1 MPTVLVTG
9 ANRGIGLE
17 LARQYSRDGWT
28 VIATARDPSEADEL
42 NALDVRVEQLD
53 MANLNAV
60 MAFADRI
67 DSLDLLIANA
77 GTNDPMN
84 AETLDDAQRWERMMV
99 VNAIGPFM
107 LARRLLP
114 RTAKS
119 GGAKLIAITSGMGS
133 LAETS
138 GGWIPYRT
146 SKAAL
151 NMGWRSLALEARTQ
165 NVVMAMLSPG
175 WVKTRM
181 GGDGAEL
188 TAEESVSA
196 MRSLIDRL
204 TLEDS
209 GKFLRRDGS
218 EIPW

>member
-1 MPTVLVTG
+1 MPTVLITG

-17 LARQYSRDGWT
+17 FARQYASDGWE
-28 VIATARDPSEADEL
+28 VIATARNPGEADEL
-42 NALDVRVEQLD
+42 SALGVRVEPLD
-53 MANLNAV
+53 MTDLDAV
-60 MAFADRI
+60 VTFADGI
-67 DSLDLLIANA
+67 ENLDLLIANA

-84 AETLDDAQRWERMMV
+84 AQDLDDAKRWATMMV

-114 RTAKS
+114 RMS
-119 GGAKLIAITSGMGS
+119 GGGKLIAITSGMGS
-133 LAETS
+133 SSETS

-151 NMGWRSLALEARTQ
+151 NMGWRSLALEARAQ
-165 NVVMAMLSPG
+165 QIVMAMLSPG
-175 WVKTRM
+175 WVKARM
-181 GGDGAEL
+181 GGRGAEL
-188 TAEESVSA
+188 TPQESVGA
-196 MRSLIDRL
+196 MRALIARL
-204 TLEDS
+204 TMEQT

>member
-1 MPTVLVTG
+1 MPTVLITG

-17 LARQYSRDGWT
+17 FARQYASEGWE
-28 VIATARDPSEADEL
+28 VIATARDPGNADEL
-42 NALDVRVEQLD
+42 NVLGVRVQQLD
-53 MANLNAV
+53 MADLHAV
-60 MAFADRI
+60 IAFADGVEH
-67 DSLDLLIANA
+67 LDLLIANA

-84 AETLDDAQRWERMMV
+84 AETLDDAKRWTKMMM

-114 RTAKS
+114 KVAEN
-119 GGAKLIAITSGMGS
+119 GGKLIAITSGMGS
-133 LAETS
+133 LSDTS

-151 NMGWRSLALEARTQ
+151 NMGWRSLSLEARAQT
-165 NVVMAMLSPG
+165 VVMAMLSPG

-181 GGDGAEL
+181 GGAGAEL
-188 TAEESVSA
+188 TPEESVTA
-196 MRSLIDRL
+196 LRALIERL
-204 TLEDS
+204 TLDDS